1 MFSHG
6 TMGLVAMKLLDLHAE
21 LVRLRWP
28 IGVPVLHARAHCGT
42 RDPNEGDAAEA
53 VTRHLPSDDEAEA
66 AAEALYV
73 EAAAPRAAGRALDRQ
88 RRGGGRPH

>member
-1 MFSHG
+1 
-6 TMGLVAMKLLDLHAE
+6 MGLVAMKLLDLHAE

-73 EAAAPRAAGRALDRQ
+73 EAAWCNPRLPSCWRACKV
-88 RRGGGRPH
+88 